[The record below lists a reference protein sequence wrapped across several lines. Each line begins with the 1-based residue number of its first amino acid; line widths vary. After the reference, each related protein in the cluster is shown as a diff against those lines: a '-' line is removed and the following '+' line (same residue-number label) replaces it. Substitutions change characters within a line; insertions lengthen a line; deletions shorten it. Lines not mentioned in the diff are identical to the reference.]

1 VFVFAAFPTIEK
13 MWDSNA
19 FDRAITSNRK
29 GFAAA
34 RVKSFA
40 AVEKLSIPGA
50 SDTVFLIVKDV
61 RLPAAQV

>member
-1 VFVFAAFPTIEK
+1 
-13 MWDSNA
+13 
-19 FDRAITSNRK
+19 
-29 GFAAA
+29 
-34 RVKSFA
+34 VKSFA